1 MIIVEKVITVKLDGQ
16 IIYHPQKN
24 IKVNKVYIDKNSLL
38 NLPVFYDLP
47 KDLSD
52 VMDKSILLKKFIR
65 KAKKQELDN
74 IYLKAII
81 NIRDFLTEGLNL
93 LKNIEKLQYNST
105 IKDKKTCLTTTL
117 NSELGIIKTNNGY

>member
-1 MIIVEKVITVKLDGQ
+1 MIIVEKVITVKLDGE

-24 IKVNKVYIDKNSLL
+24 IKVIKKKIEKE
-38 NLPVFYDLP
+38 PIFYDLP
-47 KDLSD
+47 QDISET
-52 VMDKSILLKKFIR
+52 MEKSILLKRFIR

-93 LKNIEKLQYNST
+93 LKNIEKLQYNSIIKEEITCSTT
-105 IKDKKTCLTTTL
+105 IL
-117 NSELGIIKTNNGY
+117 NSELGIN